1 MASPQAMSAKPE
13 KLSFAA
19 IAAAGIKPPKAP
31 SPATTQPNGS
41 HPIAQ
46 KAPVSDSTMPV
57 IASSVPSG
65 HLSIS
70 KPKRLVQLS
79 GRVLQEPKTPADPTL
94 IANNER
100 DGALESPAQPPTKQ
114 EVPLAPAHEDA
125 STGVSSS
132 DGDGKPRSNDGKS
145 QASGTAFTLD
155 EKDSLRPDD
164 SASVQA
170 APEDDDGF
178 GAPEAAT
185 SETRSSEDA
194 ARPFR
199 GQLKE
204 IDAMEPSRRALNGSF
219 SNAGPRML
227 YVPPTGLGVGVL
239 PDRAGI
245 DVLDS
250 AVAGPDS
257 KLLEA
262 LENPRD
268 RIWVL
273 KLEQDIIDFVK
284 DTKESSLALPQCHA
298 FYRLLA
304 HKIADY
310 YSLGHAV
317 DDTNNAVRLFRTP
330 NCRIPQ
336 PLTGIVTPST
346 AASTPPP
353 NGPQMK
359 ILRRGDG
366 NPAIANGSN
375 MTSSANSESGEDDRK
390 KAVSR
395 EEREKRYEA
404 ARLRIMGSSKPAEP
418 LDAKDN
424 GVSRSNSAAGKRKK
438 KPRDTD
444 DDFQARSAY
453 SSFFTPSSSANSY
466 HLNTVA
472 YPTAPVSTENVQQMP
487 AWYNMQQGTVPYSG
501 YINPLTQ
508 QWSPAIGPSA
518 QDAPQ
523 QWNGATM
530 PGYDVSSHFAQA
542 MMLQQQSQ
550 AWPANGYAPSSSQT
564 YQPMPYQMSP
574 NWQQLPQTSQPPQY
588 HTQRMSG
595 SADQISPMY
604 SNNGHSQWPDRPQIP
619 SRKSSQQSAQYMNP
633 SSTPPQSQKVSY
645 AEAQAQGYA
654 YGLLPS
660 AALGRPPN
668 ALEHPLPGSYK
679 NAHFNPQSRTFVPG
693 QVGSPASRSLT
704 PSKPSSSG
712 TDHRSGHNVPHPLD
726 RQMSNTSH
734 HSNAASSYPNSHTM
748 LPAHPLTHPLPQPV
762 FPRQPSPH
770 MSLPAKPSPSAQPTF
785 GEQAQPSSAEAMA
798 TGQSSIAKWGTPA
811 SLPPKP
817 PPPAE
822 PFDLAGFAQGPRMGG
837 ASYSAAVPARQYGN
851 GVPGFG
857 YMPPMLGLGNGVA
870 VSGGTSPGARRM

>member
-1 MASPQAMSAKPE
+1 MAFPQAMSAKPE
-13 KLSFAA
+13 KLYFAA

-31 SPATTQPNGS
+31 STVTAQPDGS

-46 KAPVSDSTMPV
+46 KAIVSDSTMPV

-79 GRVLQEPKTPADPTL
+79 GRAQQESKTIASPAPV
-94 IANNER
+94 ANNESDR
-100 DGALESPAQPPTKQ
+100 ALESPAKPPPKP
-114 EVPLAPAHEDA
+114 EILLAPAHEDA
-125 STGVSSS
+125 STAVSFS
-132 DGDGKPRSNDGKS
+132 DGDGKPRSNDDKS
-145 QASGTAFTLD
+145 QASGTTFTLD

-170 APEDDDGF
+170 APEEDDVF
-178 GAPEAAT
+178 GATEGTT
-185 SETRSSEDA
+185 SETRSSQDA
-194 ARPFR
+194 ERPFQ

-204 IDAMEPSRRALNGSF
+204 IDAMEPSRRAPNGSF

-227 YVPPTGLGVGVL
+227 YVPPAGLGVGVL
-239 PDRAGI
+239 PDRSGI
-245 DVLDS
+245 ESLDS
-250 AVAGPDS
+250 VVTGPDS
-257 KLLEA
+257 KLFEA

-284 DTKESSLALPQCHA
+284 DTKESSLALPQCHS

-330 NCRIPQ
+330 NCRIPP

-375 MTSSANSESGEDDRK
+375 MTSSANSESGEDDRR

-424 GVSRSNSAAGKRKK
+424 GISRSDSAAGKKKK
-438 KPRDTD
+438 KPREAD

-453 SSFFTPSSSANSY
+453 SSFFTPSNSANSY
-466 HLNTVA
+466 QLNTVA
-472 YPTAPVSTENVQQMP
+472 YPTAPVSTDNVQQMP
-487 AWYNMQQGTVPYSG
+487 AWYSMQQGAVPYSG

-518 QDAPQ
+518 QTAPQ
-523 QWNGATM
+523 QWNSAAV
-530 PGYDVSSHFAQA
+530 PGYDVSSHFAQT
-542 MMLQQQSQ
+542 MMLQQQGQ
-550 AWPANGYAPSSSQT
+550 AWPADSYAPSNAQP
-564 YQPMPYQMSP
+564 YQHMPYQMSP
-574 NWQQLPQTSQPPQY
+574 TWPQSPQTSQPPSY
-588 HTQRMSG
+588 HAQRISG
-595 SADQISPMY
+595 STDQTSSLY
-604 SNNGHSQWPDRPQIP
+604 GNNANAQWPDRSPLP
-619 SRKSSQQSAQYMNP
+619 SRKSSQANAQYPGPSPMLVQSQSATQ
-633 SSTPPQSQKVSY
+633 
-645 AEAQAQGYA
+645 AEAQAQAYA

-660 AALGRPPN
+660 AAFGRPPN

-712 TDHRSGHNVPHPLD
+712 AEHRNGYNLPYPLD

-734 HSNAASSYPNSHTM
+734 HSNTASIYSSSHAM
-748 LPAHPLTHPLPQPV
+748 LPAQPLTHPLPQPV

-770 MSLPAKPSPSAQPTF
+770 MSLPPKPTPSAQPTF
-785 GEQAQPSSAEAMA
+785 GEQMQHSSAEAMA

-822 PFDLAGFAQGPRMGG
+822 PFGLAGLAQGQRMGAG
-837 ASYSAAVPARQYGN
+837 SYGAAVPARQYGN

-857 YMPPMLGLGNGVA
+857 YMPPMMGLGNGVA
-870 VSGGTSPGARRM
+870 VNGGTSPGARRI